1 MKQWVGPGDIDTVAL
16 PRGSGKVRFL
26 CVVKKM
32 AVLSSSVVLLITGW
46 LPTGT
51 GTLTVLTAVG
61 GGAAMIGGCSS
72 DKADTRQDTRTQ
84 TRTENRVEDRN
95 D

>member
-1 MKQWVGPGDIDTVAL
+1 M
-16 PRGSGKVRFL
+16 RG
-26 CVVKKM
+26 KKM
-32 AVLSSSVVLLITGW
+32 AILSSSVVLLITGW
-46 LPTGT
+46 LPTG
-51 GTLTVLTAVG
+51 GTLTALTVAG

-95 D
+95 N

>member
-1 MKQWVGPGDIDTVAL
+1 M
-16 PRGSGKVRFL
+16 RG
-26 CVVKKM
+26 KKI

-46 LPTGT
+46 LPSG
-51 GTLTVLTAVG
+51 GTLTALTAVS
-61 GGAAMIGGCSS
+61 GGAAMIAGCSS

-95 D
+95 N